1 MNTKV
6 KKIMPFAI
14 VIILLLTIVIGV
26 LISPKTYAATT
37 DDGLFEYTVIR
48 SEYVSISSYLGNET
62 TVTILSSIEGYPV
75 TTIGNSS
82 FRGCTSTNIIIPN
95 SVTTIMEGAFWRC
108 TNLTSID
115 IPSSVTSIEGDNLFA
130 GCSSLK
136 TINID
141 SNNSKYSNYNQDG
154 ILYNKNISTIICYP
168 AGKTIT
174 TFSIPSEVKSIQ
186 NSAFSGCNNL
196 SEITIPSSVTTI
208 GRYAFGACENL
219 TKVTMSNGVKEIQ
232 TRAFDRCTNLTQI
245 NIPNTIQTIGSE
257 AFSEC
262 HNLES
267 IIIPSSVTSLEA
279 SAFHNCYKLINIS
292 VDTSNNTYS
301 NYNNDGILYNKN
313 ISKIISYPPAKQ
325 ETVFTIPNSVTNI
338 DKYAFWRCVN
348 LKEIII
354 PDAVT
359 DIGESAFHYCD
370 NLTKITIPNSV
381 TTINKYAFSGCS
393 KLTSAKLSDNI
404 NSIPAYLFYNCSNLT
419 QIIIPDN
426 VIEIGIFAFSECSSL
441 EEIII
446 PGNVTS
452 IGSRTFDNCTNLNK
466 IIIPINVT
474 SIGAYAFDDANN
486 VTIFTKSNSTA
497 HQYALDNNINLQLDN
512 TIPILEQPIY
522 STTNPTKGNVNVT
535 ITANEDIQRLV
546 SDNRNWNYIANT
558 NKKSITATFTE
569 NITNEQLK
577 IKDLVGN
584 EITTTININNIDHTA
599 PTVTVTTDKATY
611 KADETAIITA
621 TFNEAIQDETPKI
634 SMSGISTLAETKMTK
649 SSDKIYT
656 YNYVIPNK
664 SGTQTITI
672 SGASDIAGNIMNTN
686 STKTFDVTPTI
697 NSIDITTAP
706 IKTTYIEGQ
715 NFDASGMKV
724 TANYNDGTSKEVTNY
739 TISDGNNLAIGKT
752 TVTVS
757 YTENGVTKTTTQAIT
772 VSQKVLSSIR
782 VSTSPSKTTYIEG
795 QDFDATGMKVTATY
809 NNGSTKEITN
819 YTITDGNNLTTDKT
833 SVTISYIENEITK
846 TTTQTITVSQKTLS
860 NIKVST
866 EPSKKIYIE
875 GQNFDTDGMEVTA
888 TYDNGST
895 KEVTNYTITNGNNLT
910 TDKTSVT
917 ISYTENSVTKA
928 TTQAITVVKKALTS
942 IEITTAPAKTTYI
955 EGQNFDATG
964 MKVTAK
970 YSDNSS
976 EEITNYTI
984 TDGNDLRADKTSVT
998 ISYTESGI
1006 TKTTTQPITV
1016 TKKLEISFD
1025 GYNEVNKDGNKYVD
1039 NIAPNTNLE
1048 DMINNVE
1055 TNGTITVY
1063 KDNKIITDNKT
1074 KMSTGM
1080 KIKISLNNEIHEFT
1094 IVVKGDTNGDGES
1107 NLKDLLQI
1115 NKHRLNKTLLTAEH
1129 LLAGDVNKDNEVNLK
1144 DLLQINKFRLG
1155 KINTL

>member
-1 MNTKV
+1 MNIKV
-6 KKIMPFAI
+6 KKIIPFTI
-14 VIILLLTIVIGV
+14 LLIIILSIAISILA
-26 LISPKTYAATT
+26 SPKTYAATT
-37 DDGLFEYTVIR
+37 DDGLFDYSVQDNYVKITKYKGNQTTVIIP
-48 SEYVSISSYLGNET
+48 S
-62 TVTILSSIEGYPV
+62 TIDGYPV
-75 TTIGNSS
+75 TIIGNQAFSS
-82 FRGCTSTNIIIPN
+82 CSSIETLQIPN
-95 SVTTIMEGAFWRC
+95 SVET
-108 TNLTSID
+108 
-115 IPSSVTSIEGDNLFA
+115 
-130 GCSSLK
+130 
-136 TINID
+136 ID
-141 SNNSKYSNYNQDG
+141 S
-154 ILYNKNISTIICYP
+154 
-168 AGKTIT
+168 
-174 TFSIPSEVKSIQ
+174 F
-186 NSAFSGCNNL
+186 AFQHCTGLL
-196 SEITIPSSVTTI
+196 SITIPEGVKNIGYDSFWDCSNLKSINLPNTLITIDSFAFQKCESLSSITIPQNVNSIGYGVFRECNQLSRIDVDINNNDYCNNNNDGVLYDKNMTEIISYPPGNKNTTFTI
-208 GRYAFGACENL
+208 ANSINTIFNYAFSDC
-219 TKVTMSNGVKEIQ
+219 S
-232 TRAFDRCTNLTQI
+232 NLTQI
-245 NIPNTIQTIGSE
+245 NIPNGVTTIGFD
-257 AFSEC
+257 AFYKCE
-262 HNLES
+262 NLTQVE
-267 IIIPSSVTSLEA
+267 
-279 SAFHNCYKLINIS
+279 
-292 VDTSNNTYS
+292 
-301 NYNNDGILYNKN
+301 
-313 ISKIISYPPAKQ
+313 
-325 ETVFTIPNSVTNI
+325 IPNSVT
-338 DKYAFWRCVN
+338 
-348 LKEIII
+348 EI
-354 PDAVT
+354 
-359 DIGESAFHYCD
+359 G
-370 NLTKITIPNSV
+370 NQ
-381 TTINKYAFSGCS
+381 AFSGCS
-393 KLTSAKLSDNI
+393 QLTSINI
-404 NSIPAYLFYNCSNLT
+404 PQSVTQIPASLFEQSGIE
-419 QIIIPDN
+419 QIDIPDQ
-426 VIEIGIFAFSECSSL
+426 
-441 EEIII
+441 
-446 PGNVTS
+446 VTS
-452 IGSRTFDNCTNLNK
+452 IGNSAFAGCEQLSYVIIPGSVTSIGYKSFKNCTNLSNL
-466 IIIPINVT
+466 IAPSSVNVPV
-474 SIGAYAFDDANN
+474 GGNPDCFEGCDKL
-486 VTIFTKSNSTA
+486 TITTKSITTTYKSSIYE
-497 HQYALDNNINLQLDN
+497 YALEKGINLNLDN
-512 TIPILEQPIY
+512 DGPSLQVTF
-522 STTNPTKGNVNVT
+522 STTNPTRENVNVT

-584 EITTTININNIDHTA
+584 ETTTTININNIDHTA

-739 TISDGNNLAIGKT
+739 SISDGNNLAIGKT

-984 TDGNDLRADKTSVT
+984 TDGNDLRVDKTSVT